1 MSSIRAT
8 LSLGALALCWPLTGA
23 AQDRFFPAVRS
34 FELPEASPRVHGMA
48 GRVISVR
55 RGDSR
60 FGQEREGEAV
70 LGENFPIMALKR
82 GPNPVVLGFGS
93 QVYGRFSLADA
104 KSSLIS
110 IDWLAGFNASTY
122 LGKWSLTLELYHES
136 SHLGDEYGERFQ
148 ISRLDWSREVLTG
161 WIAYGAGPWRFTGG
175 ASYVFQD
182 GLDLPRPA
190 ASLAVDFRGRSRA
203 DASSSLQP
211 VIGFFTEA
219 TSATEWRMSSSAKIG
234 VALVTPGRNRQV
246 AVALIAHDGLS
257 TQRQFFRQESQY
269 LGLEVRFDL

>member
-34 FELPEASPRVHGMA
+34 FELPEASPRVHGMV

-82 GPNPVVLGFGS
+82 GPNPMVLGFGS

-122 LGKWSLTLELYHES
+122 LGKWSLTVELYHES

-161 WIAYGAGPWRFTGG
+161 WIAYGAGQWRFTGG

-203 DASSSLQP
+203 DASSLQP
-211 VIGFFTEA
+211 VMGFFTEA
-219 TSATEWRMSSSAKIG
+219 TSATEWRLSSSAKIG

-246 AVALIAHDGLS
+246 AMALIAHDGLS

>member
-1 MSSIRAT
+1 MSSIRAA
-8 LSLGALALCWPLTGA
+8 LPLGALALLLPLTAA
-23 AQDRFFPAVRS
+23 AQNRFFPAVRS
-34 FELPEASPRVHGMA
+34 FELPEASPRVHGMV

-60 FGQEREGEAV
+60 FGEQREGEAV
-70 LGENFPIMALKR
+70 LGENFPIVALKR
-82 GPNPVVLGFGS
+82 GTNPVVLGFGS

-110 IDWLAGFNASTY
+110 IDWLAGFNTSAY

-148 ISRLDWSREVLTG
+148 IGRLDWSREVMTG
-161 WIAYGAGPWRFTGG
+161 WLTYGAGQWRFTGG

-182 GLDLPRPA
+182 GLELPRPA
-190 ASLAVDFRGRSRA
+190 ASLAIDFRGRVRP
-203 DASSSLQP
+203 DGSSSLQP
-211 VIGFFTEA
+211 LMGLFTEA
-219 TSATEWRMSSSAKIG
+219 TSATGWRMSNSAKIG
-234 VALVTPGRNRQV
+234 VALVTPGRNQQLSI
-246 AVALIAHDGLS
+246 ALIAHDGLS

-269 LGLEVRFDL
+269 LGLELRFDL